1 MTDTSWRN
9 WEVKN
14 GVYATDNSGAVTHWV
29 ILSITDKWEVLG
41 TYNTEEDSYCI
52 DYDYGEPENEWA
64 AFLQDEAIRLAEE
77 KGLVPKN
84 TGLLI
89 CCQEGFHGSQ
99 IMGYEAKKDDSP
111 NALSIL
117 FTGCLKSGEWRVKND

>member
-14 GVYATDNSGAVTHWV
+14 GAYATDDSGAVTHWV

-77 KGLVPKN
+77 KGLVPEN

-111 NALSIL
+111 
-117 FTGCLKSGEWRVKND
+117 LKAGE